1 MQEARVES
9 ARRWLMV
16 IVWAGVIFFLS
27 SRPQDE
33 FPDLGLLSELASMVA
48 HFVVYAV
55 LMLFLQR
62 ALRHD
67 SAMSPGRALAVG
79 LALVAVYALS
89 DEYHQSFVPGR
100 QPDPLDW
107 LTDMTGA
114 LATYLALPVGWLEGR

>member
-16 IVWAGVIFFLS
+16 IAWAGVIFFLS
-27 SRPQDE
+27 SRPEDE
-33 FPDLGLLSELASMVA
+33 FPDLGLLSQLASMVA

-55 LMLFLQR
+55 LMALLQR

-67 SAMSPGRALAVG
+67 NAMSPGRALAVG

-89 DEYHQSFVPGR
+89 DEYHQAFVPGR

>member
-9 ARRWLMV
+9 ARRWLLV

-33 FPDLGLLSELASMVA
+33 FPDLGLLNELAALVA

-67 SAMSPGRALAVG
+67 NAVSAGRALAVG
-79 LALVAVYALS
+79 LALIAAYALS
-89 DEYHQSFVPGR
+89 DEYHQAFVPGR
-100 QPDPLDW
+100 YPDPLDW
-107 LTDMTGA
+107 LADMTGA
-114 LATYLALPVGWLEGR
+114 LVAYLALPVGWLEGR